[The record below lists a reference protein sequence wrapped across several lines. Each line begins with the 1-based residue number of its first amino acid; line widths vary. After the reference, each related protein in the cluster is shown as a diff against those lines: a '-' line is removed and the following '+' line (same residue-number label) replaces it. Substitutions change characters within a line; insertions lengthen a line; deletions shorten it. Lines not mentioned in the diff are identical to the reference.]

1 MLEVLTSLTVS
12 LLFILSLG
20 ILLVND
26 WRWMMGL
33 LALQY
38 GGVTL
43 LISQSW
49 PLEIA
54 LVKVVAGWMAA
65 AVLGVTYLNRSGH
78 RVTGEP
84 QEIPD
89 PLFRSLL
96 AVLAALS
103 IASFLPEALKWFIG
117 ASRQQV
123 LGGLLLF
130 GIGLIQVGLAVEP
143 TRLIVGLLTILSGFE
158 VLYATVEASVLMT
171 ALLAINH
178 IGLAFLGSYLLNIS
192 TLEVWE

>member
-1 MLEVLTSLTVS
+1 MLEFLISMAVS

-65 AVLGVTYLNRSGH
+65 AVLGVTYLNRSDH

-84 QEIPD
+84 HEIPH

-130 GIGLIQVGLAVEP
+130 GMGLIQVGLAVES
-143 TRLIVGLLTILSGFE
+143 TRLIVGLLTVLSGFE

-178 IGLAFLGSYLLNIS
+178 IGLAFLGAYLLNIS
-192 TLEVWE
+192 TLEAWE

>member
-1 MLEVLTSLTVS
+1 MLQVLTSITAG
-12 LLFILSLG
+12 LLFILPLG
-20 ILLVND
+20 VLLVND

-33 LALQY
+33 LTLQY
-38 GGVTL
+38 VGVML

-54 LVKVVAGWMAA
+54 LVKVVAGWMSA
-65 AVLGVTYLNRSGH
+65 AVLGVTYLNRSDP
-78 RVTGEP
+78 RVSHDP
-84 QEIPD
+84 RNIPN

-103 IASFLPEALKWFIG
+103 IASFLPEAMKWFIG
-117 ASRQQV
+117 ASQQQV

-130 GIGLIQVGLAVEP
+130 GLGLIQVGLAVES

-178 IGLAFLGSYLLNIS
+178 IGLAFLGAYLLNIS